1 MGKISGLFLNCL
13 LKINIFKDLNSS
25 DTILLIVLII
35 ILMQILKSTNLLK
48 KFYYKITKNNNLVNI
63 DDLNNNDISKGDSCK
78 KDTLKE
84 DSSKKD
90 TSKEDS
96 SKEDTFKE
104 NIKMIY
110 KKKDDQEKENNPYPN
125 HKDSLKK
132 NYSNKKNNSN
142 FVVNVN
148 STICST
154 PIFNLRTYYDLDF
167 HYNFLIHNFCPKQI
181 NNLIMCKDIHQWMS
195 TSSLSNDD
203 LKDEL
208 VPIYFIL
215 NKNDITDVFEYLKL
229 FIKTDNNGVKMVL
242 VQKGDD
248 YLFIK
253 DYINKLKDMNL
264 IHDLLSDEDY
274 NVYNLS
280 THEDVTKFLTN
291 FLSLVLIPE
300 HCIGEE
306 INLNIENLCENINT
320 FEYFFNTVNSDIS
333 MFNTTL

>member
-1 MGKISGLFLNCL
+1 MGKISKLFLNCL
-13 LKINIFKDLNSS
+13 SKINIFKDLNTS
-25 DTILLIVLII
+25 DTILLVVLII

-48 KFYYKITKNNNLVNI
+48 KFYNKITKNNNLVNTNDTCNENAYK
-63 DDLNNNDISKGDSCK
+63 DDTLN
-78 KDTLKE
+78 KDTPNE
-84 DSSKKD
+84 D
-90 TSKEDS
+90 TPNEHTP
-96 SKEDTFKE
+96 KEDTHKV
-104 NIKMIY
+104 NIRPIH
-110 KKKDDQEKENNPYPN
+110 KKKDCQENTPYSNDINEIKENYY
-125 HKDSLKK
+125 DKK
-132 NYSNKKNNSN
+132 KKSD
-142 FVVNVN
+142 FIVNVN

-154 PIFNLRTYYDLDF
+154 PIFNLRTYNGLDF
-167 HYNFLIHNFCPKQI
+167 YYNFLIHNFSPKQI
-181 NNLIMCKDIHQWMS
+181 NNLIMCNDIHQWMS

-215 NKNDITDVFEYLKL
+215 NKNDIIDVFEYLKL

-242 VQKGDD
+242 VQKGSD

-264 IHDLLSDEDY
+264 IKDLLSDEDY

-306 INLNIENLCENINT
+306 INLNIENFCENINT
-320 FEYFFNTVNSDIS
+320 FEYYYNTINSDIC
-333 MFNTTL
+333 MYNTTL

>member
-1 MGKISGLFLNCL
+1 MGKISKLFLNCL
-13 LKINIFKDLNSS
+13 SKINIFKDLNTS
-25 DTILLIVLII
+25 DTILLVVLII

-48 KFYYKITKNNNLVNI
+48 KFYNKIIKNNNLVNT
-63 DDLNNNDISKGDSCK
+63 DDLNNNDTC
-78 KDTLKE
+78 KE
-84 DSSKKD
+84 DSSKDDTHKD
-90 TSKEDS
+90 DTHTHKDDTNTS
-96 SKEDTFKE
+96 KE
-104 NIKMIY
+104 NIKIIH
-110 KKKDDQEKENNPYPN
+110 KKKDYQENSPYSN
-125 HKDSLKK
+125 DINQIKK
-132 NYSNKKNNSN
+132 NYDDKNKKSD
-142 FVVNVN
+142 FIVNVN

-154 PIFNLRTYYDLDF
+154 PMFNLRTYNGLDF
-167 HYNFLIHNFCPKQI
+167 YYNFLIHNFSPKQI
-181 NNLIMCKDIHQWMS
+181 NNLIMCNDIHQWMS

-215 NKNDITDVFEYLKL
+215 NKNDIIDVFEYLKL

-242 VQKGDD
+242 VQKGSD

-264 IHDLLSDEDY
+264 IKDLLSDEDY

-306 INLNIENLCENINT
+306 INLNIENFCENINT
-320 FEYFFNTVNSDIS
+320 FEYCYNTVNSDIC